1 MRCDNNAQPFGK
13 MKSLEN
19 LPMQARK
26 KIIFLSL
33 LCFTVTFLVS
43 SYIVF
48 AADITIVGEVNDTQ
62 QIVADGKIYDVAE
75 TATGDDLVMN
85 YIAEKVEVT
94 GTVEEKDEMKIIT
107 VKSFKVVPE

>member
-1 MRCDNNAQPFGK
+1 
-13 MKSLEN
+13 
-19 LPMQARK
+19 MQTRN

-33 LCFTVTFLVS
+33 LCFSITFLFS

-48 AADITIVGEVNDTQ
+48 AGDITIVGEVNDTQ

-75 TATGDDLVMN
+75 TPKGDDLVVN

-94 GTVEEKDEMKIIT
+94 GTVEEKDEMRIIT
-107 VKSFKVVPE
+107 VKSFRVVPE